1 MLRLL
6 FITIKSILMNT
17 LRKLSLLVFFVL
29 TGHLNA
35 QEFTGEATYKTHRK
49 VNIKID
55 SSKSNISTD
64 QQKLYN
70 EQLKKQFQKTFMLS
84 FSKEE
89 SLYKQEEALA
99 KPNPMGN
106 AAQIVFSSNTDVL
119 YKNLKTQTYVEQ
131 TDILSKSFLIK
142 DSIKDIAWQLE
153 NETKNIGNYT
163 CFKATYAYQHPIRD
177 FENDK
182 DSLRFESRKVSAWY
196 TPQIPVSNGPELYQ
210 GLPGLILEI
219 NDGKQTIICSK
230 IQINP
235 KKTNKIEAPDTGKEV
250 TQTEF
255 DTIKDQKNKEFLER
269 YRVKTKDGSNRIE
282 INLGD

>member
-1 MLRLL
+1 
-6 FITIKSILMNT
+6 MNT

-55 SSKSNISTD
+55 SSKSKISTD
-64 QQKLYN
+64 QQKQFN

-119 YKNLKTQTYVEQ
+119 YKNIKTQTYVEQ

-163 CFKATYAYQHPIRD
+163 CFKATYTYQHPIRD

-182 DSLRFESRKVSAWY
+182 DSLRFEARKITAWY

-219 NDGKQTIICSK
+219 NDGQQTIICSK

-269 YRVKTKDGSNRIE
+269 YGVKSKDGSNRIE